1 VRAALIATA
10 AVLTAAV
17 LLLVPLPDSW
27 SGAWQGHLQ
36 DLGHVPLFAGLTIA
50 LHAGLRRPLY
60 QCVLIAVGLAA
71 LAEVVQ
77 GAVGRSGS
85 WPDLLRGALGA
96 LAGAA
101 LVRAWAER
109 RFANRLAIY
118 LLAVVALVA
127 WPVLTAAPHLI
138 DAAEGHRDFPT
149 LAAFETDRELVRW
162 VPWQATLDRVEG
174 GARLVMQ
181 PGPETY
187 PCASL
192 RPVQRDFR
200 GHRWLCAEFTTEG
213 EPYNLYLSMRTG
225 VAGGGTTHVDVG
237 RVFPPGRHRVRLDLD
252 AIGPKADPVPLELDD
267 VRYVQFFVVKPK
279 EPRAVLIHRVWLE

>member
-1 VRAALIATA
+1 M
-10 AVLTAAV
+10 
-17 LLLVPLPDSW
+17 PLPESW
-27 SGAWQGHLQ
+27 NGAWQGHLQ

-50 LHAGLRRPLY
+50 LSVGLGRPLY

-96 LAGAA
+96 FAGAA
-101 LVRAWAER
+101 LVRAWGER
-109 RFANRLAIY
+109 RSVKAAIAY
-118 LLAVVALVA
+118 LAVVVALIA
-127 WPVLTAAPHLI
+127 WPVLDAAPHLI
-138 DAAEGHRDFPT
+138 DAAEGYRDFPA
-149 LAAFETDRELVRW
+149 LASFKTDRELARW
-162 VPWQATLDRVEG
+162 VPWQATFAREG
-174 GARLVMQ
+174 DSARLVMH

-192 RPVQRDFR
+192 RPVKRDFR

-213 EPYNLYLSMRTG
+213 EPYELYLSMRTG
-225 VAGGGTTHVDVG
+225 TAAGGTTHVDVG

-267 VRYVQFFVVKPK
+267 VRYVPFFVIRPAV
-279 EPRAVLIHRVWLE
+279 PRAVVIHRVWLE